1 MSNKSNFIVAAL
13 VLALVVLSG
22 SVYVVNERQ
31 VAVITQFERLI
42 NTEEKAGLKFKVPFL
57 HRVEYF
63 DSRIQRL
70 DVEPEL
76 FLTNEKKYLIVDYFV
91 VWRIGDI
98 RQFYTSVQGNLGR
111 ASSLLD
117 QLVKDGLRGEFVRRS
132 VKEVI
137 SEDRGSIMTSV
148 TKTLQRDAER
158 YGVEIVGV
166 RLKRVDFSDDI
177 RDRVFDRMRAER
189 ERVSRSLRA
198 QGREKSSVIRATAER
213 EASIIVAQARE
224 KAAILRGEADAEA
237 AKIYADSYGKD
248 LEFYQFWQSMQA
260 YRQSIAQEGN
270 LMIVSP
276 DSEFFRYLPSSQ
288 ARVEE
293 AAEAQPGA
301 AFSAPALPAPVVPPP
316 APAVMPEA
324 QADGE
329 ALPASAS
336 EGS

>member
-1 MSNKSNFIVAAL
+1 MSNKANIIIAAI
-13 VLALVVLSG
+13 VLALVVLAG

-31 VAVITQFERLI
+31 LAVITQFQRLI
-42 NTEEKAGLKFKVPFL
+42 DTQEEAGLKFKVPFL

-98 RQFYTSVQGNLGR
+98 RQFYTSVQGNFSR

-117 QLVKDGLRGEFVRRS
+117 QLVKDGLRGEFVQRS

-137 SEDRGSIMTSV
+137 SEDRGSIMANV
-148 TKTLQRDAER
+148 TKNLQRDADR
-158 YGVEIVGV
+158 YGVEVVGV

-213 EASIIVAQARE
+213 EAAVIVAQAQE
-224 KAAILRGEADAEA
+224 KAAILRGEADAQA

-260 YRQSIAQEGN
+260 YRESIAQPDN

-276 DSEFFRYLPSSQ
+276 DSEFFRYLPASKAPDAKADDVPQ
-288 ARVEE
+288 TRL
-293 AAEAQPGA
+293 PK
-301 AFSAPALPAPVVPPP
+301 APAREALPPPPAVATPPVVPAMP
-316 APAVMPEA
+316 A
-324 QADGE
+324 DTSD
-329 ALPASAS
+329 SAA
-336 EGS
+336 